1 MSKCNGFTII
11 ELLVSIAILLSLASI
26 GIPSLNNFIIKV
38 RVDNEVFHV
47 HRLLLFSRNAAIN
60 SNQKVTFCPLD
71 ESNQCINRWHKELSV
86 FTDINN
92 NKIFEPLLNEKLLAH
107 KAAIRAGDMLSYGT
121 TRNGLTYAETGHL
134 SGWGQN
140 ATFSYCPENH
150 PEKSRG
156 IIVARSGRSYVSALN
171 IRGTAN
177 VRRTGQKIRCI

>member
-26 GIPSLNNFIIKV
+26 GIPNLNSFIIKM

-47 HRLLLFSRNAAIN
+47 HRLLLLSRNAAIN
-60 SNQKVTFCPLD
+60 SNVKVTFCPLD
-71 ESNQCINRWHKELSV
+71 EQNQCINRWHKELSV

-92 NKIFEPLLNEKLLAH
+92 NKVFEPWKNEKLLAH
-107 KAAIRAGDMLSYGT
+107 KAAIKPGDILSYGT
-121 TRNGLTYAETGHL
+121 SRRGLTYAETGHL

-140 ATFSYCPENH
+140 ATFSYCPQNH

-156 IIVARSGRSYVSALN
+156 IIVARSGRSYISTLN
-171 IRGTAN
+171 NSGTAN
-177 VRRTGQKIRCI
+177 VRRTGQKIICI